1 MVAGD
6 LQEGL
11 YKNDVKIDWGDA
23 FVKPFKLTVVILSK
37 PFGML
42 GFRLRVLGCRLIGV
56 MRLLSRC

>member
-23 FVKPFKLTVVILSK
+23 FVKPFKLTVV
-37 PFGML
+37 
-42 GFRLRVLGCRLIGV
+42 R
-56 MRLLSRC
+56 